1 MIKIN
6 KGHPFGAVINI
17 HVPGQPAH
25 VTHQSGTKYNAR
37 TKRTYKTADLI
48 AWENR
53 IRMAAEC
60 SAPEKPL
67 EGPLLLIGVFFFETK
82 DKKKKGTW
90 KESKPDTD
98 NMMKTPKDILGEM
111 NFFKIGD
118 QQVVLEIC
126 LKQWCDEGQEPG
138 LCLTLSRMTENV
150 L

>member
-6 KGHPFGAVINI
+6 KGHPFGTVINI

-37 TKRTYKTADLI
+37 TKRTYKTSELI
-48 AWENR
+48 EWENR
-53 IRMAAEC
+53 IARAAE
-60 SAPEKPL
+60 SQIPKEPL
-67 EGPLLLIGVFFFETK
+67 KGPILMIGTFLFETK

-111 NFFKIGD
+111 NFSRS
-118 QQVVLEIC
+118 EISK
-126 LKQWCDEGQEPG
+126 LFWK
-138 LCLTLSRMTENV
+138 LV
-150 L
+150 